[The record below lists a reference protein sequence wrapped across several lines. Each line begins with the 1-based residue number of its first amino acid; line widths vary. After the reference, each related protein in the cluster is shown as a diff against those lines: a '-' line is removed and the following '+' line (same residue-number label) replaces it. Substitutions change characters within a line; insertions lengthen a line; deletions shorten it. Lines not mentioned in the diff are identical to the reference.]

1 MFTWSNT
8 VKNSGKKKY
17 VYSGYG
23 IAVVIFGLHNSLS
36 SQADN
41 FRNNF

>member
-23 IAVVIFGLHNSLS
+23 IAYDGVGS
-36 SQADN
+36 
-41 FRNNF
+41 